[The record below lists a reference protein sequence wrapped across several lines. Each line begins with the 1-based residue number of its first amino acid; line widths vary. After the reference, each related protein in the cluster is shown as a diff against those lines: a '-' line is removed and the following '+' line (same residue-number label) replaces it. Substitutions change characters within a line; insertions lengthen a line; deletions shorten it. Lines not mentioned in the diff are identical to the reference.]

1 MMPVIKYSILI
12 LLVVSCF
19 TTTSSTISSK
29 SKLADIL
36 SSSSSNIRP
45 GMLNDKIYSSQDPRL
60 RSDSKDPDAVIF
72 KETDQSEGS
81 GQEEDTNIAVEIR
94 SKKDV
99 IVIFTF
105 LSTMFHLYNR

>member
-45 GMLNDKIYSSQDPRL
+45 GMLNNDVYSSQDPRL
-60 RSDSKDPDAVIF
+60 RVNSKDPDAVIF
-72 KETDQSEGS
+72 NDTNQSEGS
-81 GQEEDTNIAVEIR
+81 GQEEDTNVALKIKT
-94 SKKDV
+94 KKDV
-99 IVIFTF
+99 ILAFTF
-105 LSTMFHLYNR
+105 VSTMFILCYI